1 MSRRVTGFVATVATT
16 LILMASPVWA
26 IGPSFFQNYVSAGAV
41 VLQVANPFGTAVI
54 SVNYRPA
61 DFSPAEASAI
71 NAALWAVVTGVT
83 IQNSFSPADIAAAG
97 ISPVQVIQALQEVRV
112 DPFTP
117 VTRMII
123 LDLYRGPSGIKIDM
137 YDWFA
142 RDDFRYVITLGS

>member
-1 MSRRVTGFVATVATT
+1 MNSRVRGFVAMAAT
-16 LILMASPVWA
+16 ILALVASPAAA
-26 IGPSFFQNYVSAGAV
+26 IGPSFFQNYVSTGAV
-41 VLQVANPFGTAVI
+41 VLQAANAFGTALI
-54 SVNYRPA
+54 SLNYRPT
-61 DFSPAEASAI
+61 DFSPAEANAI

-83 IQNSFSPADIAAAG
+83 VQNSFTPADIAAAG
-97 ISPVQVIQALQEVRV
+97 ISPVQVIQALQDARI

-117 VTRMII
+117 ITRLII

>member
-1 MSRRVTGFVATVATT
+1 MPKRAAGFVATVATT
-16 LILMASPVWA
+16 LVLMASPAWA

-41 VLQVANPFGTAVI
+41 VLQVANPFGTALV

-61 DFSPAEASAI
+61 DFSPAEANAI

-83 IQNSFSPADIAAAG
+83 IHNSFSPADIAAAG
-97 ISPVQVIQALQEVRV
+97 ISPVQAIQALQEARI
-112 DPFTP
+112 DPFSP
-117 VTRMII
+117 ITRLII

-137 YDWFA
+137 YDWFS